1 MTSGSLLATIVSA
14 VSVAVSGSA
23 LLGVIVGFV
32 LGISLVCAK
41 GGKR

>member
-1 MTSGSLLATIVSA
+1 MTTGSLLATIVSA
-14 VSVAVSGSA
+14 VAVAVTGSA

-32 LGISLVCAK
+32 LGISLVYAK